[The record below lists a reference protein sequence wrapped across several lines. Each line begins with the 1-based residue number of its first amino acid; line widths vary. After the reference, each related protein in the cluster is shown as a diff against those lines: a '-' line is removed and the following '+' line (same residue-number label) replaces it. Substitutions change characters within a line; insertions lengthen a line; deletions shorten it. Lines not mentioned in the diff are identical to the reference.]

1 MGIITKIDTTVL
13 SVFEDLKMH
22 RNFDLGTLRSF
33 IAVAETGG
41 MTSAANK
48 LHMTQSTVSMQIKR
62 LEESIGLALLD
73 RNGGRGIRPTAE
85 GDQLLGYARSMLEL
99 NDEIWGRLTAP
110 KYEGIINLGVP
121 GDIIR
126 PHIPN
131 VLKQFNRDFPRVRV
145 KLTTAGSLDLTAAI
159 TQGQH
164 DLILTTETYE
174 KGKGLLPG
182 CERLSVEPLLWTG
195 ALDGH
200 AWHSRPVPIAMVRG
214 CAFRKPT
221 VNALEEAGIA
231 WVDAVDTE
239 SEDSTSVAV
248 AADFAIR
255 PELPSFDYP
264 GVEEIDHRGELPALP
279 KCSIN
284 LYLADGP
291 NKPLADELA
300 NYVRNAFRG

>member
-1 MGIITKIDTTVL
+1 
-13 SVFEDLKMH
+13 MH
-22 RNFDLGTLRSF
+22 RNFDLSTLRSF

-62 LEESIGLALLD
+62 LEEGIGLALLD

-85 GDQLLGYARSMLEL
+85 GDQLLGYARSMLDL

-110 KYEGIINLGVP
+110 KYEGLISLGVP

-145 KLTTAGSLDLTAAI
+145 KLTTAGSIELSAAI
-159 TQGQH
+159 AQGQQ
-164 DLILTTETYE
+164 DLILTTEVYE
-174 KGKGLLPG
+174 EGKSLAPNGEL
-182 CERLSVEPLLWTG
+182 LSVEPLLWTG
-195 ALDGH
+195 ALAGH
-200 AWHSRPVPIAMVRG
+200 AWQERPLPLGLVRG

-221 VNALEEAGIA
+221 VNALEAVGIP
-231 WVDAVDTE
+231 WIDAVDTD

-248 AADFAIR
+248 AADFAVR
-255 PELPSFDYP
+255 PELPGFTDP
-264 GVEEIDHRGELPALP
+264 DIEEIEHRGALP
-279 KCSIN
+279 TLPQCSVN
-284 LYLADGP
+284 LYLAEGP
-291 NKPLADELA
+291 NKNLAGELA
-300 NYVRNAFRG
+300 NYIRNAFRG

>member
-1 MGIITKIDTTVL
+1 
-13 SVFEDLKMH
+13 MH

-62 LEESIGLALLD
+62 LEESVGLSLLD
-73 RNGGRGIRPTAE
+73 RSGGRGIRPTAE
-85 GDQLLGYARSMLEL
+85 GEQLLSYARSMIDL

-110 KYEGIINLGVP
+110 KYEGMILLGVP
-121 GDIIR
+121 GDIVR

-131 VLKQFNRDFPRVRV
+131 VLKQFNRAFPRVRV
-145 KLTTAGSLDLTAAI
+145 KLTTAGSIDLKAAVLKGK
-159 TQGQH
+159 Q
-164 DLILTTETYE
+164 DLILTTEVYGEETHDLPYGE
-174 KGKGLLPG
+174 LLN
-182 CERLSVEPLLWTG
+182 VEPLLWTG
-195 ALDGH
+195 SLEGH
-200 AWHSRPVPIAMVRG
+200 AWLSRPLPIALVRG

-221 VNALEEAGIA
+221 VDALEAVGIP
-231 WVDAVDTE
+231 WVDAVDTD

-264 GVEEIDHRGELPALP
+264 GVEEIAHRGELPTLP
-279 KCSIN
+279 QCSIN

-291 NKPLADELA
+291 NASLAQELA
-300 NYVRNAFRG
+300 KYIRTAFGAEIPMKGAA

>member
-1 MGIITKIDTTVL
+1 
-13 SVFEDLKMH
+13 MH

-62 LEESIGLALLD
+62 LEDSIGLALLD

-85 GDQLLGYARSMLEL
+85 GDQLLGYARSMLDL

-110 KYEGIINLGVP
+110 KYEGLISLGVP

-145 KLTTAGSLDLTAAI
+145 KLTTAGSIELRAALE
-159 TQGQH
+159 QGQQ
-164 DLILTTETYE
+164 DLILTTEIYE
-174 KGKGLLPG
+174 EDKKLPTNA
-182 CERLSVEPLLWTG
+182 ELLSVEPLLWTG
-195 ALDGH
+195 AEDGH
-200 AWHSRPVPIAMVRG
+200 AWLSRPLPIALVRS

-221 VNALEEAGIA
+221 VNALEAAGIP
-231 WVDAVDTE
+231 WVDGVDTD

-264 GVEEIDHRGELPALP
+264 GVEEIEHRGELPKLP
-279 KCSIN
+279 QCSIN
-284 LYLADGP
+284 LYLADSP
-291 NKPLADELA
+291 NAALAGELA
-300 NYVRNAFRG
+300 KYIRAVFTG